1 MASATIL
8 IADDHTLF
16 REGIRS
22 ICENLGRFTV
32 KGEAKNGREAIEM
45 AKSLKP
51 DIVLMDINMPE
62 LDGVR
67 ATWEI
72 TRHNPEIRVIILTMF
87 REDSHLF
94 DALKAGAM
102 GYILK
107 DASSDKLLAGIRRVM
122 DGEISLPP
130 RMAVKVLDEF
140 RHLAR
145 GEARKE
151 EVEILT
157 QGEMDVLK
165 QVAKGVENKKIASFL
180 DISEKTVSNR
190 LSEIFSKLRVNN
202 RTQAA
207 LLAIRRGWASLYPEE
222 E

>member
-22 ICENLGRFTV
+22 ICENLGRFIV
-32 KGEAKNGREAIEM
+32 KGEAKNGREAVEM

-72 TRHNPEIRVIILTMF
+72 TRQSPEIRVIILTMF

-130 RMAVKVLDEF
+130 SMAVKVLDEF

-157 QGEMDVLK
+157 HGEMDVLK